1 MFVNKMSVRKVSSF
15 LEDEKVEVYPTFFGI
30 LRRCSMEGGG
40 GEMLEEWK
48 KCVGGVDR

>member
-30 LRRCSMEGGG
+30 LRRCSMEG
-40 GEMLEEWK
+40 EEK
-48 KCVGGVDR
+48 NVGGMEKMCGGCG